1 MSTFSPAPIT
11 VQQFVNDPV
20 LVQRTIQS
28 KVMQNLIG
36 GQLLGG
42 RVNVTGSGSA
52 QFEGEASIFAADDAE
67 LIDELAEYP
76 LTADDDAAP
85 SVFTVGKYGLATD
98 IPDTV
103 IKRNRMDVV
112 SRKIQRIANR
122 IVHGFDTRVISAIA
136 SASIPTSAATV
147 AWDTAITGTGPNP
160 RPLVDVLL
168 AQAKMEDA
176 ELGFNA
182 NQLVLSPTAWA
193 YFAES
198 GVQVPGL
205 TVHKGKGLPSGT
217 DALLLDAQSLGVIM
231 WEDQGGDYAGDPSDV
246 AGVQSKVFRLEKQD
260 GVRIQVRKVQE
271 PVVTE
276 ARAAV
281 TITGVL

>member
-11 VQQFVNDPV
+11 VQTFVNDPV
-20 LVQRTIQS
+20 LVQRTIES
-28 KVMQNLIG
+28 LVMKNLIG

-42 RVNVTGSGSA
+42 RVDVTGSGAA

-76 LTADDDAAP
+76 LTADVDAAP

-112 SRKIQRIANR
+112 QRKLQRIANR
-122 IVHGFDTRVISAIA
+122 IVFGFNSRVLSAIA
-136 SASIPTSAATV
+136 SASIPTSPAIET
-147 AWDTAITGTGPNP
+147 WDTPYTAAGPNAD
-160 RPLVDVLL
+160 PLLDVLL
-168 AQAKMEDA
+168 AKA
-176 ELGFNA
+176 EMASTQLGFSPSL
-182 NQLVLSPTAWA
+182 LVLRSAPWA
-193 YFAES
+193 YLSAKKVEI
-198 GVQVPGL
+198 PGL
-205 TVHKGKGLPSGT
+205 TVLASDDLPSGT
-217 DALLLDAQSLGVIM
+217 DALLVDPQNLGSIM
-231 WEDQGGDYAGDPSDV
+231 WEDQGGGYAGDASDV
-246 AGVQSKVFRLEKQD
+246 NGAQSKVFRLEKQD
-260 GVRIQVRKVQE
+260 GVRIQVRKTQE

-281 TITGVL
+281 EITGVL